1 MYLFFVRHFNDID
14 HIAPVV
20 WRMKQDRYP
29 VAVYCMNPRYE
40 IAADYRLQ
48 FLKNIGVPV
57 DYLHHAFDQKR
68 GWLYGMLQAFMI
80 RSFSWQKAL
89 DASDKKQAALG
100 GDLPA
105 KAAGLLGVLF
115 YKLTRLIYYNT
126 GWARSVLQ
134 STGAAVICFDH
145 IRPGLYVVKPL
156 LRAAADA
163 HIPTVSLPH
172 GVMLYTN
179 AAPKPKASDKR
190 RLAKF
195 NRFDYILVPN
205 QLRKD
210 LLVRSGVDEKKV
222 AVLGSPRYCAQ
233 WLEQNKRILPPN
245 SAAENHDCSK
255 LKVVLMAS
263 KPQCQV
269 DMLRLRSTLEL
280 LAQLPGVE
288 VRIKPHTRSSGEKNL
303 VDDPRLY
310 DASRDLT
317 ARLCEWAD
325 VMLVVGS
332 SVITEALMK
341 GRPALYLKYLH
352 ANTTLFEDLGACWTI
367 HDEKE
372 LKDALLS
379 LQGAGAG
386 VPYSEDNVAAY
397 LIEVVYGR
405 QKDRDVLNDYEQFI
419 VGCTASKDLPDA
431 LPVH

>member
-20 WRMKQDRYP
+20 WRMKQDNYP

-40 IAADYRLQ
+40 IAEDYRLQ

-57 DYLHHAFDQKR
+57 NYLHHEFDHQR
-68 GWLYGMLQAFMI
+68 GRIYRLLQNFMT
-80 RSFSWQKAL
+80 RGFAWQKTL
-89 DASDKKQAALG
+89 ETSGKTQASPG
-100 GDLPA
+100 GSLPA
-105 KAAGLLGVLF
+105 KAAGLMGVLF
-115 YKLTRLIYYNT
+115 YKLTRLIYYNS
-126 GWARSVLQ
+126 GWARSILKR
-134 STGAAVICFDH
+134 TGAAVICFDH
-145 IRPGLYVVKPL
+145 IRPSLYVVNSL
-156 LRAAADA
+156 LKAAGSAS
-163 HIPTVSLPH
+163 IPTVSLPH

-222 AVLGSPRYCAQ
+222 SVLGSPRYCSQ
-233 WLEQNKRILPPN
+233 WQEQNKKILPPN
-245 SAAENHDCSK
+245 SVVENHDSSK

-269 DMLRLRSTLEL
+269 DVMRLKKTLRLLV
-280 LAQLPGVE
+280 QFPGVDAW
-288 VRIKPHTRSSGEKNL
+288 VKPHTRSSGEDI
-303 VDDPRLY
+303 VDDPRLT
-310 DASRDLT
+310 DASRVLT
-317 ARLCEWAD
+317 AQLCEWTD

-332 SVITEALMK
+332 SVITEALMQ

-352 ANTTLFEDLGACWTI
+352 DNTTLFEDLGACWVI
-367 HDEKE
+367 NDEAE

-379 LQGAGAG
+379 LQVDRTA
-386 VPYSEDNVAAY
+386 VPYDEENVAEY
-397 LIEVVYGR
+397 LTEVVEGR
-405 QKDRDVLNDYEQFI
+405 KKGRDVLIDYEQFI
-419 VGCTASKDLPDA
+419 VRCIL
-431 LPVH
+431 